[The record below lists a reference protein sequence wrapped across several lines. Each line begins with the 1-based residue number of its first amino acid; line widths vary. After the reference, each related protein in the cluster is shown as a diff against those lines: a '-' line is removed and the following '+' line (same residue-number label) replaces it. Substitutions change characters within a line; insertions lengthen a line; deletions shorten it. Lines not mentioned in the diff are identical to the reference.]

1 MTGNATA
8 SPEVS
13 LIRREVPEFEP
24 TFQEELREEYG
35 ALGSFQA
42 VSVLAEWVCE
52 RVEDGT
58 GDDAVRRAFN
68 AIEQLIADHRFALG
82 DALAAEFI
90 EATWDH
96 PAAREHMGPMTRE
109 RAERM

>member
-1 MTGNATA
+1 MTGDATA
-8 SPEVS
+8 SSEVG

-24 TFQEELREEYG
+24 TFQEELRAEDGELG
-35 ALGSFQA
+35 AFQA
-42 VSVLAEWVCE
+42 VSLLAEWV
-52 RVEDGT
+52 RGHVDAGT
-58 GDDAVRRAFN
+58 EDDAVRRAFN
-68 AIEQLIADHRFALG
+68 AIEQLIVDQHFALG

-109 RAERM
+109 RATQT